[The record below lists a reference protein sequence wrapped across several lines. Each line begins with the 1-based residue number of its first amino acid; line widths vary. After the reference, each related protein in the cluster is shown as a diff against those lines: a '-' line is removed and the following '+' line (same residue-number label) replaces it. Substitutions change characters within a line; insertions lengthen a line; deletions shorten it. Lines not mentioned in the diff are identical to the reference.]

1 MSTFFLYIRAY
12 FGYSNYMNNF
22 VPLHV
27 VSCYSFLQSGL
38 TIEKIQQAVYKNEY
52 FGIGLCDKGVMFG
65 VPSFVK
71 ASDQINRPYII
82 GIEVNINDD
91 FLCLY
96 AINEEGYHHLMEIST
111 AIQKEEMSFDL
122 LKEKASGLVAI
133 IETNKGKF
141 YELFSSQDTTFNKYL
156 TDLSKVFKDGF
167 YLGIEVIKKEDV
179 SYANN
184 IRRFANEYTYDCIAF
199 PTILYQKKDDAIV
212 LKIVEAIA
220 KEQTLEEKKMEGQQY
235 FMPISSYEKI
245 YTKAEIN
252 NTKKLLESST
262 FNFHT
267 RRGELLHYPVENS
280 GETLKEKCLNALKQ
294 LGLEQNQDYLER
306 LNKELETIISLGYA
320 DYFLIVQDYVS
331 FAKSNNI
338 IVGCGRGSAA
348 GCLVSYLLDITQIDP
363 IKNDLQFERFLNPYR
378 KTMPDIDVDFMD
390 IRRDEVVQYMRDK
403 YGNERVA
410 NIVTFQ
416 TIQAKQSLRDIGR
429 VYNFPTN
436 HIDLLSKRI
445 SKQNIS
451 LREAYKTLPEFRS
464 LVDSDSYF
472 LQIVS
477 LASKIEG
484 LIRQS
489 GLHAAG
495 IILNNSPLEN
505 ALPVLTDFSDHYISQ
520 YEMDCLEEQGFLKMD
535 FLGLRNLTTI
545 AKAVNLINERYPD
558 AKLDA
563 QHLPY
568 DDLKVYELICSGQ
581 TMGLFQIETMAM
593 KKAIKVIKPNCF
605 DDVVALLAL
614 NRPGPMAFI
623 PNYAKRKE
631 GKEALTYADPSLE
644 AILKQTYGILTY
656 QEQINQIATTFA
668 GYTMGE
674 ADMFRRVVSKKKKE
688 EMANSRVDFIKRAK
702 ENGHDEKTASK
713 VFDLIERFAN
723 YGFNKSHS
731 VAYSIIACSMAYL
744 KVYYPLEFYSAILE
758 TSSSANDTKFN
769 EYVSEM
775 RKRNIKIVAPDIN
788 LSGKEFIVKDDTLL
802 YPLNAI
808 HGINELLVNNIL
820 EEKNNGDF
828 KDFFDFVS
836 RMFKDKI
843 SETQIIRLID
853 AGCFDSFN
861 ASRASFRA
869 SVKSALQFAEL
880 SYSKDGQLDLG
891 ITSYLKPYLI
901 DDYDDPLDNLDK
913 EYEALGI
920 MLSSSPLRYKAD
932 ILKAKKIITIVDAKE
947 LRSAKIAGLV
957 RSVKTISTKK
967 GTTMAFVKLADETDE
982 IELTVFSDLYVKNI
996 ALLEKNKLII
1006 VEIKAEKRN
1015 DDIDYI
1021 CNQIEPLEE
1030 E

>member
-1 MSTFFLYIRAY
+1 
-12 FGYSNYMNNF
+12 MNNF
-22 VPLHV
+22 VPLHI

-38 TIEKIQQAVYKNEY
+38 TIEKIQTSVVKNDY
-52 FGIGLCDKGVMFG
+52 FGMGLCDNGVMFG

-71 ASDQINRPYII
+71 ASEQIKRPYII
-82 GIEVNINDD
+82 GIEVKVDDD

-96 AINEEGYHHLMEIST
+96 AINEEGYHHLMEISI

-122 LKEKASGLVAI
+122 LKEKASGLVVV

-141 YELFSSQDTTFNKYL
+141 YELFTAKEESFNKYL
-156 TDLSKVFKDGF
+156 LNLSKVFKDGF

-179 SYANN
+179 SFANSV
-184 IRRFANEYTYDCIAF
+184 RRFANEFTYNCIAF

-220 KEQTLEEKKMEGQQY
+220 NEETLTEKKMEGQQY
-235 FMPISSYEKI
+235 FMPFASYEKI

-252 NTKKLLESST
+252 NTKKLLKSST
-262 FNFHT
+262 FDFHNK
-267 RRGELLHYPVENS
+267 RGELLHYPVSNS
-280 GETLKEKCLNALKQ
+280 EGTLKENCLNTLKE
-294 LGLEQNQDYLER
+294 LGLDQNEVYVDR
-306 LNKELETIISLGYA
+306 LNKELETINSLGYA

-331 FAKSNNI
+331 FAKKNGI

-363 IKNDLQFERFLNPYR
+363 IENDLQFERFLNPYR

-390 IRRDEVVQYMRDK
+390 IRRDEVVQYMRDR

-429 VYNFPTN
+429 VYGFPTN

-445 SKQNIS
+445 SKHDIS
-451 LREAYKTLPEFRS
+451 LRDAYKTLPEFKS

-520 YEMDCLEEQGFLKMD
+520 YEMGCLEEQGFLKMD

-545 AKAVNLINERYPD
+545 ARAVDLIDVRHPE

-568 DDLKVYELICSGQ
+568 DDPKVYELICSGQ

-593 KKAIKVIKPNCF
+593 KRAIKVIKPNCF
-605 DDVVALLAL
+605 NDVVALLAL

-623 PNYAKRKE
+623 PDYAKRKE
-631 GKEALTYADPSLE
+631 GKEEVSYIDPSLE
-644 AILKQTYGILTY
+644 PILKSTYGILTY

-688 EMANSRVDFIKRAK
+688 EMANSRVDFVKRAI

-731 VAYSIIACSMAYL
+731 VAYSIIACSMAYI
-744 KVYYPLEFYSAILE
+744 KAYYPLEFYSAILE
-758 TSSSANDTKFN
+758 TSSSTNDTKFN

-775 RKRNIKIVAPDIN
+775 RKRKIQIVSPDIN
-788 LSGKEFIVKDDTLL
+788 LSGKEFIVKDDSLL

-820 EEKNNGDF
+820 IERGNGAF

-836 RMFKDKI
+836 RMFKYKI
-843 SETQIIRLID
+843 TETQLLRLID
-853 AGCFDSFN
+853 AGCFDAFDT
-861 ASRASFRA
+861 SRASFRA
-869 SVKSALQFAEL
+869 SIKSALQYAEL
-880 SYSKDGQLDLG
+880 SYREDGQLDLG
-891 ITSYLKPYLI
+891 VSALITPYLVR
-901 DDYDDPLDNLDK
+901 DHDDPLENLDK

-932 ILKAKKIITIVDAKE
+932 ILRAKKIDAIVDAKE
-947 LRSAKIAGLV
+947 MKSAKIAGLV
-957 RSVKTISTKK
+957 RSKKTINTKK
-967 GTTMAFVKLADETDE
+967 GSTMAFVKIADETDE
-982 IELTVFSDLYVKNI
+982 IELTIFSDEYIKSVE
-996 ALLEKNKLII
+996 LLEKNKLII
-1006 VEIKAEKRN
+1006 ASIKAEKRN
-1015 DDIDYI
+1015 DNIDYI
-1021 CNQIEPLEE
+1021 CNQVEPLEE
-1030 E
+1030 V

>member
-1 MSTFFLYIRAY
+1 
-12 FGYSNYMNNF
+12 MNNF
-22 VPLHV
+22 VPLHI

-38 TIEKIQQAVYKNEY
+38 TIEKIQASVVKNDY
-52 FGIGLCDKGVMFG
+52 FGMGLCDNGVMFG

-71 ASDQINRPYII
+71 ASEQAKRPYII
-82 GIEVNINDD
+82 GLETKVDDD
-91 FLCLY
+91 FICLY

-141 YELFSSQDTTFNKYL
+141 YELFTAQDTTFNRYL
-156 TDLSKVFKDGF
+156 MNLSGTFKDGF

-179 SYANN
+179 SYANSV
-184 IRRFANEYTYDCIAF
+184 RRFANEYTYNCIAF
-199 PTILYQKKDDAIV
+199 PTILYQKKEDAIV

-220 KEQTLEEKKMEGQQY
+220 NEQTLEEKKMDGQQY

-252 NTKKLLESST
+252 NTRKLLESSS
-262 FNFHT
+262 FDFHNK
-267 RRGELLHYPVENS
+267 RGELLHYPVENS
-280 GETLKEKCLNALKQ
+280 IEALKQNCLNALKQ
-294 LGLEQNQDYLER
+294 LGLDQNQTYQER
-306 LNKELETIISLGYA
+306 LEKELDTIVSLGYA

-331 FAKSNNI
+331 FAKKNGI

-363 IKNDLQFERFLNPYR
+363 IENDLQFERFLNPYR

-429 VYNFPTN
+429 VYGFPTN

-445 SKQNIS
+445 TKHDIS
-451 LREAYKTLPEFRS
+451 LRDAYKTLPEFKN

-520 YEMDCLEEQGFLKMD
+520 YEMGCLEEQGFLKMD

-545 AKAVNLINERYPD
+545 AHAVDLINKRYPN

-568 DDLKVYELICSGQ
+568 DDPKVYELICSGQ

-593 KKAIKVIKPNCF
+593 KRAIKIIKPNCF
-605 DDVVALLAL
+605 NDVVALLAL

-631 GKEALTYADPSLE
+631 GKEQVTYDDPSLE
-644 AILKQTYGILTY
+644 AILKSTYGILTY

-688 EMANSRVDFIKRAK
+688 EMANSRVDFIKRSVS
-702 ENGHDEKTASK
+702 NGHDEKTASK

-731 VAYSIIACSMAYL
+731 VAYSIIACSMAYI
-744 KVYYPLEFYSAILE
+744 KAYYPLEFYSAILE
-758 TSSSANDTKFN
+758 TSSSTNDTKFN

-775 RKRNIKIVAPDIN
+775 RKRDIKIVSPNIN

-802 YPLNAI
+802 YPLSAI

-820 EEKNNGDF
+820 IERGNGEF

-836 RMFKDKI
+836 RMFKYKI
-843 SETQIIRLID
+843 SETQITRLID
-853 AGCFDSFN
+853 AGCFDTFD
-861 ASRASFRA
+861 ASRASFRV
-869 SVKSALQFAEL
+869 SIKSALQYAEL
-880 SYSKDGQLDLG
+880 SYREDGQLDLG
-891 ITSYLKPYLI
+891 VSALITPYLI
-901 DDYDDPLDNLDK
+901 RDHDDPIENLDK

-920 MLSSSPLRYKAD
+920 MLSSNPLRYKAD
-932 ILKAKKIITIVDAKE
+932 ILRAKKIDAIVDAKE
-947 LRSAKIAGLV
+947 SKSAKIAGLV

-967 GTTMAFVKLADETDE
+967 GSTMAFVKLADETDE
-982 IELTVFSDLYVKNI
+982 IELTIFSDEYVKNV

-1006 VEIKAEKRN
+1006 ASIKAEKRN
-1015 DDIDYI
+1015 DSIDYI

>member
-1 MSTFFLYIRAY
+1 
-12 FGYSNYMNNF
+12 MNNF
-22 VPLHV
+22 VPLHI

-38 TIEKIQQAVYKNEY
+38 TIEKIQTSVVKNDY
-52 FGIGLCDKGVMFG
+52 FGMGLCDNGVMFG

-71 ASDQINRPYII
+71 ASEQIKRPYII
-82 GIEVNINDD
+82 GLQVKVDDD

-96 AINEEGYHHLMEIST
+96 AINEEGYHHLMELST
-111 AIQKEEMSFDL
+111 ATQKEEMSFDL

-141 YELFSSQDTTFNKYL
+141 YELFTSHDTTFNRYL
-156 TDLSKVFKDGF
+156 LNLSEVFKDGF
-167 YLGIEVIKKEDV
+167 YLGVEVIKKEDV

-184 IRRFANEYTYDCIAF
+184 VRRFAKEYTYNCIAF

-220 KEQTLEEKKMEGQQY
+220 NEETLEEKKMDGQQY
-235 FMPISSYEKI
+235 FMPITSYEKI

-252 NTKKLLESST
+252 NTQKLLQSST
-262 FNFHT
+262 FDFHNK
-267 RRGELLHYPVENS
+267 RGELLHYPVDNS
-280 GETLKEKCLNALKQ
+280 EETLKEKCLKALKK
-294 LGLEQNQDYLER
+294 LKLDKEEAYTSR
-306 LNKELETIISLGYA
+306 LDKELEVIISLGYA

-331 FAKSNNI
+331 FAKKHNI
-338 IVGCGRGSAA
+338 LVGCGRGSAA
-348 GCLVSYLLDITQIDP
+348 GCLASYLLDITQIDP

-390 IRRDEVVQYMRDK
+390 IRRDEVVQYMREK

-429 VYNFPTN
+429 VYGFPTN

-445 SKQNIS
+445 TKNNVS
-451 LREAYKTLPEFRS
+451 LRDAYKTLPEFKS
-464 LVDSDSYF
+464 LVDSDPYF

-545 AKAVNLINERYPD
+545 AKAVALINERYPD

-568 DDLKVYELICSGQ
+568 DDPKVYELICSGQ

-593 KKAIKVIKPNCF
+593 KRAIKVIKPNCF

-631 GKEALTYADPSLE
+631 GKEKVYYVDPSLE
-644 AILKQTYGILTY
+644 PILKSTYGILTF

-688 EMANSRVDFIKRAK
+688 EMANSREAFIKGAK
-702 ENGHDEKTASK
+702 ENGRDEKTASQ

-744 KVYYPLEFYSAILE
+744 KAYYPLEFYSAILE
-758 TSSSANDTKFN
+758 TSSSTNDTKFN

-775 RKRNIKIVAPDIN
+775 KKRDIKIVAPSIN
-788 LSGKEFIVKDDTLL
+788 LSEKEFIVKDDTLL

-808 HGINELLVNNIL
+808 HGINELLTNNIL
-820 EEKNNGDF
+820 EERKNGSF

-836 RMFKDKI
+836 RMFKYKI
-843 SETQIIRLID
+843 SETQIMRLID
-853 AGCFDSFN
+853 AGCFDTFDS
-861 ASRASFRA
+861 SRASFRA
-869 SVKSALQFAEL
+869 SIKSAMQYAEL
-880 SYSKDGQLDLG
+880 SYREDGQLDLG
-891 ITSYLKPYLI
+891 VSALIAPYLVR
-901 DDYDDPLDNLDK
+901 DHDDPLENLDK

-920 MLSSSPLRYKAD
+920 MLSSSPLHYKAD
-932 ILKAKKIITIVDAKE
+932 ILRAKKITSIVDAKE
-947 LRSAKIAGLV
+947 AKEAKVAGLI
-957 RSVKTISTKK
+957 RSIKTISTKK
-967 GTTMAFVKLADETDE
+967 GSTMAFVKLADETDE
-982 IELTVFSDLYVKNI
+982 IELTVFSDEYLKSV

-1006 VEIKAEKRN
+1006 ASIKAEKRN
-1015 DDIDYI
+1015 DSIDYI

>member
-1 MSTFFLYIRAY
+1 
-12 FGYSNYMNNF
+12 MNIF
-22 VPLHV
+22 VPLHI

-38 TIEKIQQAVYKNEY
+38 TIEKIQNSVAKNDY
-52 FGIGLCDKGVMFG
+52 FGMGLCDKGVMFG

-71 ASDQINRPYII
+71 ASEAINRPYII
-82 GIEVNINDD
+82 GVEISVDED

-122 LKEKASGLVAI
+122 LKEKAAGLIAV

-141 YELFSSQDTTFNKYL
+141 SELFTAKDTTFNRYL
-156 TDLSKVFKDGF
+156 LNISKVFKDGF

-179 SYANN
+179 SYANSL
-184 IRRFANEYTYDCIAF
+184 RRFANEYTYECVAF

-220 KEQTLEEKKMEGQQY
+220 NEEELAEKKMDGQQY

-245 YTKAEIN
+245 YTKAEIA
-252 NTKKLLESST
+252 NTQKILKASS
-262 FNFHT
+262 FDFHN
-267 RRGELLHYPVENS
+267 RRGEMLHYPVENS
-280 GETLKEKCLNALKQ
+280 EETLKENCLKALKD
-294 LGLEQNQDYLER
+294 LGLDENKDYLDR
-306 LNKELETIISLGYA
+306 LNYELEIIISMGYA
-320 DYFLIVQDYVS
+320 DYFLIVQDYVG
-331 FAKSNNI
+331 FAKRNNI
-338 IVGCGRGSAA
+338 IVGAGRGSAA

-363 IKNDLQFERFLNPYR
+363 IKHDLQFERFLNPHR

-390 IRRDEVVQYMRDK
+390 IRRDEVVQYMREK

-429 VYNFPTN
+429 VYGFPTN

-445 SKQNIS
+445 TKKDAS
-451 LREAYKTLPEFRS
+451 LRDAYKTLPEFKN
-464 LVDSDSYF
+464 LVDSDPYF

-505 ALPVLTDFSDHYISQ
+505 ALPVLTDFSDNYISQ

-545 AKAVNLINERYPD
+545 WKAVDLINQRYPD

-568 DDLKVYELICSGQ
+568 DDEKVYSLISSGQ

-593 KKAIKVIKPNCF
+593 KRAIKVIKPNCF

-631 GKEALTYADPSLE
+631 GKEQVTYIDPSLE
-644 AILKQTYGILTY
+644 PILKSTYGILTY

-668 GYTMGE
+668 GYSMGE
-674 ADMFRRVVSKKKKE
+674 ADMFRRVVSKKKKD
-688 EMANSRVDFIKRAK
+688 EMASSREVFIKRSIEK
-702 ENGHDEKTASK
+702 GHDEKTASK

-731 VAYSIIACSMAYL
+731 VAYSIIACSMAYI
-744 KVYYPLEFYSAILE
+744 KAYYPIEFYSAILE
-758 TSSSANDTKFN
+758 TSSSTNDTKFN

-775 RKRNIKIVAPDIN
+775 RKRNIKIVAPNIN
-788 LSGKEFIVKDDTLL
+788 LSEKEFIVKDDTLL
-802 YPLNAI
+802 YPLSAI
-808 HGINELLVNNIL
+808 HGVNELLVNSIL
-820 EEKNNGDF
+820 EQRKEGLF

-836 RMFKDKI
+836 RMYKYKI
-843 SETQIIRLID
+843 TETQIMRLID
-853 AGCFDSFN
+853 AGCFDVFD

-869 SVKSALQFAEL
+869 SIKSALQYAEL
-880 SYSKDGQLDLG
+880 SYREDGQLDLG
-891 ITSYLKPYLI
+891 VSALIAPYLVR
-901 DDYDDPLDNLDK
+901 DYDDPLENLDR

-920 MLSSSPLRYKAD
+920 MLSNSPLHYKAD
-932 ILKAKKIITIVDAKE
+932 ILRAKNIDSIVDAKE
-947 LRSAKIAGLV
+947 TKSAKIAGLV

-967 GTTMAFVKLADETDE
+967 GATMAFVKLADETDE
-982 IELTVFSDLYVKNI
+982 IELTVFSDEYVKSI

-1006 VEIKAEKRN
+1006 ANIKAEKRN
-1015 DDIDYI
+1015 DSIDYI

>member
-1 MSTFFLYIRAY
+1 
-12 FGYSNYMNNF
+12 MNIF
-22 VPLHV
+22 VPLHI

-38 TIEKIQQAVYKNEY
+38 TIEKIQNSVAKNDY
-52 FGIGLCDKGVMFG
+52 FGMGLCDKGVMFG

-71 ASDQINRPYII
+71 ASEAINRPYII
-82 GIEVNINDD
+82 GVEISVDED

-122 LKEKASGLVAI
+122 LKEKAAGLIAV

-141 YELFSSQDTTFNKYL
+141 SELFTAKDTTFNRYL
-156 TDLSKVFKDGF
+156 LNISKVFKDGF

-179 SYANN
+179 SYANSL
-184 IRRFANEYTYDCIAF
+184 RRFANEYTYECVAF

-220 KEQTLEEKKMEGQQY
+220 NEEELAEKKMDGQQY

-245 YTKAEIN
+245 YTKAEIA
-252 NTKKLLESST
+252 NTQKILKASS
-262 FNFHT
+262 FDFHN
-267 RRGELLHYPVENS
+267 RRGEMLHYPVENS
-280 GETLKEKCLNALKQ
+280 EETLKENCLKALKD
-294 LGLEQNQDYLER
+294 LGLDENKDYLDR
-306 LNKELETIISLGYA
+306 LNYELEIIISMGYA
-320 DYFLIVQDYVS
+320 DYFLIVQDYVG
-331 FAKSNNI
+331 FAKRNNI
-338 IVGCGRGSAA
+338 IVGAGRGSAA

-363 IKNDLQFERFLNPYR
+363 IKHDLQFERFLNPHR

-390 IRRDEVVQYMRDK
+390 IRRDEVVQYMREK

-429 VYNFPTN
+429 VYGFPTN

-445 SKQNIS
+445 TKKDAS
-451 LREAYKTLPEFRS
+451 LRDAYKTLPEFKN
-464 LVDSDSYF
+464 LVDSDPYF

-505 ALPVLTDFSDHYISQ
+505 ALPVLTDFSDNYISQ

-545 AKAVNLINERYPD
+545 WKAVDLINQRYPD

-568 DDLKVYELICSGQ
+568 DDEKVYSLISSGQ

-593 KKAIKVIKPNCF
+593 KRAIKVIKPNCF

-631 GKEALTYADPSLE
+631 GKEQVTYIDPSLE
-644 AILKQTYGILTY
+644 PILKSTYGILTY

-668 GYTMGE
+668 GYSMGE
-674 ADMFRRVVSKKKKE
+674 ADMFRRVVSKKKKD
-688 EMANSRVDFIKRAK
+688 EMASSREVFIKRSIEK
-702 ENGHDEKTASK
+702 GHDEKTASK

-731 VAYSIIACSMAYL
+731 VAYSIIACSMAYI
-744 KVYYPLEFYSAILE
+744 KAYYPLEFYSAILE
-758 TSSSANDTKFN
+758 TSSSTNDTKFN

-775 RKRNIKIVAPDIN
+775 RKRNIKIVAPNIN
-788 LSGKEFIVKDDTLL
+788 LSEKEFIVKDDTLL
-802 YPLNAI
+802 YPLSAI
-808 HGINELLVNNIL
+808 HGVNELLVNSIL
-820 EEKNNGDF
+820 EQLKEGLF

-836 RMFKDKI
+836 RMYKYKI
-843 SETQIIRLID
+843 TETQIMRLID
-853 AGCFDSFN
+853 AGCFDVFD

-869 SVKSALQFAEL
+869 SIKSALQYAEL
-880 SYSKDGQLDLG
+880 SYRQDGQLDLG
-891 ITSYLKPYLI
+891 VSALIAPYLVR
-901 DDYDDPLDNLDK
+901 DYDDPLENLDR

-920 MLSSSPLRYKAD
+920 MLSNSPLHYKAD
-932 ILKAKKIITIVDAKE
+932 ILRAKNIDSIVDAKE
-947 LRSAKIAGLV
+947 AKSAKIAGLV

-967 GTTMAFVKLADETDE
+967 GATMAFVKLADETDE
-982 IELTVFSDLYVKNI
+982 IELTVFSDEYVKSI

-1006 VEIKAEKRN
+1006 ANIKAEKRN
-1015 DDIDYI
+1015 DSIDYI

>member
-1 MSTFFLYIRAY
+1 
-12 FGYSNYMNNF
+12 MNNF
-22 VPLHV
+22 VPLHI

-38 TIEKIQQAVYKNEY
+38 TIEKIQTSVVKNDY
-52 FGIGLCDKGVMFG
+52 FGMGLCDNGVMFG

-71 ASDQINRPYII
+71 ASEQIKRPYII
-82 GIEVNINDD
+82 GVQVQVEDD

-96 AINEEGYHHLMEIST
+96 AVNEDGYHHLMEIST

-141 YELFSSQDTTFNKYL
+141 FELFTNHDTTFNRYL
-156 TDLSKVFKDGF
+156 LNLNKVFKDGF

-179 SYANN
+179 SFANN
-184 IRRFANEYTYDCIAF
+184 VRRFANEYTYECIAF

-220 KEQTLEEKKMEGQQY
+220 KEETLEEKKMDGQQY
-235 FMPISSYEKI
+235 FMPIASYEKI

-252 NTKKLLESST
+252 NTQKLLQSST
-262 FNFHT
+262 FDFHSK
-267 RRGELLHYPVENS
+267 RGELLHYPVDNS
-280 GETLKEKCLNALKQ
+280 EETLKENCLKALKK
-294 LGLEQNQDYLER
+294 LKLDKDEAYIER

-331 FAKSNNI
+331 FAKKNKI
-338 IVGCGRGSAA
+338 LVGVGRGSAA

-390 IRRDEVVQYMRDK
+390 IRRDEVVQYMREK

-416 TIQAKQSLRDIGR
+416 TIQAKQSLRDVGR
-429 VYNFPTN
+429 VYGFPTN

-445 SKQNIS
+445 TKKDAT
-451 LREAYKTLPEFRS
+451 LRDAYKTLPEFKS

-545 AKAVNLINERYPD
+545 AKTVDLVNERYPD

-568 DDLKVYELICSGQ
+568 DDERVYSLISSGQ
-581 TMGLFQIETMAM
+581 TMGLFQIETTAM
-593 KKAIKVIKPNCF
+593 KRAIKVIKPNCF

-631 GKEALTYADPSLE
+631 GKEKVEYIDPSLE
-644 AILKQTYGILTY
+644 PILKSTYGILTY

-674 ADMFRRVVSKKKKE
+674 ADMFRRVVSKKKRE
-688 EMANSRVDFIKRAK
+688 EMANSRETFIKGAK
-702 ENGHDEKTASK
+702 SNGHDEKTASK
-713 VFDLIERFAN
+713 VFDLIERFAD

-744 KVYYPLEFYSAILE
+744 KAYYPLEFYSAILE
-758 TSSSANDTKFN
+758 TSSSTNDTKFN

-775 RKRNIKIVAPDIN
+775 RKRNIKIVAPNIN
-788 LSGKEFIVKDDTLL
+788 LSQKEFIVKDDTLL
-802 YPLNAI
+802 FPLSAI
-808 HGINELLVNNIL
+808 RGINELLVNNIII
-820 EEKNNGDF
+820 ERNNGEF

-836 RMFKDKI
+836 RMFKYKI
-843 SETQIIRLID
+843 SETQIVRLID
-853 AGCFDSFN
+853 AGCFDLFN

-869 SVKSALQFAEL
+869 SIKSALQYAEL
-880 SYSKDGQLDLG
+880 TYREDGQLDLG
-891 ITSYLKPYLI
+891 VSSFLAPYLI
-901 DDYDDPLDNLDK
+901 DDYDDPLENLDK

-920 MLSSSPLRYKAD
+920 MLSNNPLHYKAD
-932 ILKAKKIITIVDAKE
+932 ILRTKKISPISDAKE
-947 LRSAKIAGLV
+947 MKEAKIAGLI

-967 GTTMAFVKLADETDE
+967 GTTMAFVKIADETDE
-982 IELTVFSDLYVKNI
+982 IELTIFSDNYAKSI

-1006 VEIKAEKRN
+1006 ASIKQERRN
-1015 DDIDYI
+1015 DDVDYI

>member
-1 MSTFFLYIRAY
+1 
-12 FGYSNYMNNF
+12 
-22 VPLHV
+22 
-27 VSCYSFLQSGL
+27 
-38 TIEKIQQAVYKNEY
+38 
-52 FGIGLCDKGVMFG
+52 
-65 VPSFVK
+65 
-71 ASDQINRPYII
+71 
-82 GIEVNINDD
+82 
-91 FLCLY
+91 
-96 AINEEGYHHLMEIST
+96 MEIST

-122 LKEKASGLVAI
+122 LKEKASGLVAV

-141 YELFSSQDTTFNKYL
+141 YELFTAKDESFNKYL
-156 TDLSKVFKDGF
+156 LNLSKVFKDGF

-179 SYANN
+179 SFANSV
-184 IRRFANEYTYDCIAF
+184 RRFANEFTYNCIAF

-220 KEQTLEEKKMEGQQY
+220 NEETLTEKKMEGQQY
-235 FMPISSYEKI
+235 FMPFASYEKI

-262 FNFHT
+262 FDFHNK
-267 RRGELLHYPVENS
+267 RGELLHYPVNNS
-280 GETLKEKCLNALKQ
+280 EETLKENCLNALKE
-294 LGLEQNQDYLER
+294 LELDQNETYIDR
-306 LNKELETIISLGYA
+306 LNKELETINSLGYA

-331 FAKSNNI
+331 FAKKNGI

-363 IKNDLQFERFLNPYR
+363 IENDLQFERFLNPYR

-390 IRRDEVVQYMRDK
+390 IRRDEAVQYMRDK

-429 VYNFPTN
+429 VYGFPTN

-445 SKQNIS
+445 SKHDIS
-451 LREAYKTLPEFRS
+451 LRDAYKTLPEFKS

-520 YEMDCLEEQGFLKMD
+520 YEMGCLEEQGFLKMD

-545 AKAVNLINERYPD
+545 ARAVDLIDVRHPE

-568 DDLKVYELICSGQ
+568 DDPKVYELICSGQ

-593 KKAIKVIKPNCF
+593 KRAIKVIKPNCF
-605 DDVVALLAL
+605 NDVVALLAL

-623 PNYAKRKE
+623 PDYAKRKE
-631 GKEALTYADPSLE
+631 GKEEVSYIDPSLE
-644 AILKQTYGILTY
+644 PILKSTYGILTY

-688 EMANSRVDFIKRAK
+688 EMANSRVDFVKRAI

-731 VAYSIIACSMAYL
+731 VAYSIIACSMAYI
-744 KVYYPLEFYSAILE
+744 KAYYPLEFYSAILE
-758 TSSSANDTKFN
+758 TSSSTNDTKFN

-775 RKRNIKIVAPDIN
+775 RKRKIQIVSPDIN
-788 LSGKEFIVKDDTLL
+788 LSGKEFIVKDDSLL

-820 EEKNNGDF
+820 IERGNGAF

-836 RMFKDKI
+836 RMFKYKI
-843 SETQIIRLID
+843 TETQLLRLID
-853 AGCFDSFN
+853 AGCFDTFDT
-861 ASRASFRA
+861 SRASFRA
-869 SVKSALQFAEL
+869 SIKSALQYAEL
-880 SYSKDGQLDLG
+880 SYREDGQLDLG
-891 ITSYLKPYLI
+891 VSALITPYLI
-901 DDYDDPLDNLDK
+901 RDHDDPLENLDK

-932 ILKAKKIITIVDAKE
+932 ILRAKKIDAIVDAKE
-947 LRSAKIAGLV
+947 MKSAKIAGLV
-957 RSVKTISTKK
+957 RSKKTISTKK
-967 GTTMAFVKLADETDE
+967 GSTMAFVKIADETDE
-982 IELTVFSDLYVKNI
+982 IELTIFSDEYVKSVE
-996 ALLEKNKLII
+996 LLEKNKLII
-1006 VEIKAEKRN
+1006 ASIKAEKRN
-1015 DDIDYI
+1015 DNIDYI
-1021 CNQIEPLEE
+1021 CNQVEPLEE

>member
-1 MSTFFLYIRAY
+1 
-12 FGYSNYMNNF
+12 MNNF
-22 VPLHV
+22 VPLHI

-38 TIEKIQQAVYKNEY
+38 TIEKIQASVVKNDY
-52 FGIGLCDKGVMFG
+52 FGMGLCDNGVMFG

-71 ASDQINRPYII
+71 ASEQAKRPYII
-82 GIEVNINDD
+82 GLETKVDDD
-91 FLCLY
+91 FICLY
-96 AINEEGYHHLMEIST
+96 AINEDGYHHLMEIST

-141 YELFSSQDTTFNKYL
+141 YELFTAQDTTFNRYL
-156 TDLSKVFKDGF
+156 MNLSETFKDGF

-179 SYANN
+179 SYANSV
-184 IRRFANEYTYDCIAF
+184 RRFANEYTYNCIAF

-220 KEQTLEEKKMEGQQY
+220 NEQTLEEKKMDGQQY

-252 NTKKLLESST
+252 NTRKLLESSI
-262 FNFHT
+262 FDFHNK
-267 RRGELLHYPVENS
+267 RGELLHYPVENS
-280 GETLKEKCLNALKQ
+280 IETLKQNCLNALKQ
-294 LGLEQNQDYLER
+294 LGLDQNQTYQER
-306 LNKELETIISLGYA
+306 LEKELETIVSLGYA

-331 FAKSNNI
+331 FAKKNGI

-363 IKNDLQFERFLNPYR
+363 IENDLQFERFLNPYR

-429 VYNFPTN
+429 VYGFPTN

-445 SKQNIS
+445 TKHDIS
-451 LREAYKTLPEFRS
+451 LREAYKTLPEFKN

-520 YEMDCLEEQGFLKMD
+520 YEMGCLEEQGFLKMD

-545 AKAVNLINERYPD
+545 AHAVDLINKRYPN

-568 DDLKVYELICSGQ
+568 DDPKVYELICSGQ

-593 KKAIKVIKPNCF
+593 KRAIKIIKPNCF
-605 DDVVALLAL
+605 NDVVALLAL

-631 GKEALTYADPSLE
+631 GKEQVTYDDPSLE
-644 AILKQTYGILTY
+644 AILKSTYGILTY

-688 EMANSRVDFIKRAK
+688 EMASSRVVFIKRSVS
-702 ENGHDEKTASK
+702 NGHDEKTASK

-731 VAYSIIACSMAYL
+731 VAYSIIACSMAYI
-744 KVYYPLEFYSAILE
+744 KAYYPLEFYSAILE
-758 TSSSANDTKFN
+758 TSSSTNDTKFN

-775 RKRNIKIVAPDIN
+775 RKRDIKIVSPNIN

-802 YPLNAI
+802 YPLSAI

-820 EEKNNGDF
+820 IERGNGEF
-828 KDFFDFVS
+828 KGFFDFVS
-836 RMFKDKI
+836 RMFKYKI
-843 SETQIIRLID
+843 SETQITRLID
-853 AGCFDSFN
+853 AGCFDTFDS
-861 ASRASFRA
+861 SRASFRV
-869 SVKSALQFAEL
+869 SIKSALQYAEL
-880 SYSKDGQLDLG
+880 SYREDGQLDLG
-891 ITSYLKPYLI
+891 VSALITPYLI
-901 DDYDDPLDNLDK
+901 RDHDDPIENLDK

-920 MLSSSPLRYKAD
+920 MLSSNPLRYKAD
-932 ILKAKKIITIVDAKE
+932 ILRAKKIDAIVDAKE
-947 LRSAKIAGLV
+947 SKSAKIAGLV

-967 GTTMAFVKLADETDE
+967 GSTMAFVKLADETDE
-982 IELTVFSDLYVKNI
+982 IELTIFSDEYVKNV

-1006 VEIKAEKRN
+1006 ASIKAEKRN
-1015 DDIDYI
+1015 DSIDYV

>member
-1 MSTFFLYIRAY
+1 
-12 FGYSNYMNNF
+12 MNNF
-22 VPLHV
+22 VPLHI

-38 TIEKIQQAVYKNEY
+38 TIEKIQTSVVKNDY
-52 FGIGLCDKGVMFG
+52 FGMGLCDNGVMFG

-71 ASDQINRPYII
+71 ASEQIKRPYII
-82 GIEVNINDD
+82 GVQVQVEDD

-96 AINEEGYHHLMEIST
+96 AVNEDGYHHLMEIST

-141 YELFSSQDTTFNKYL
+141 FELFTNHDTTFNRYL
-156 TDLSKVFKDGF
+156 LNLNKVFKDGF

-179 SYANN
+179 SFANN
-184 IRRFANEYTYDCIAF
+184 VRRFANEYTYECIAF

-220 KEQTLEEKKMEGQQY
+220 KEETLEEKKMDGQQY
-235 FMPISSYEKI
+235 FMPIASYEKI

-252 NTKKLLESST
+252 NTQKLLQSST
-262 FNFHT
+262 FDFHSK
-267 RRGELLHYPVENS
+267 RGELLHYPVDNS
-280 GETLKEKCLNALKQ
+280 EETLKENCLKALKK
-294 LGLEQNQDYLER
+294 LKLDKDEAYIER

-331 FAKSNNI
+331 FAKKNKI
-338 IVGCGRGSAA
+338 LVGVGRGSAA

-390 IRRDEVVQYMRDK
+390 IRRDEVVQYMREK

-416 TIQAKQSLRDIGR
+416 TIQAKQSLRDVGR
-429 VYNFPTN
+429 VYGFPTN

-445 SKQNIS
+445 TKKDAT
-451 LREAYKTLPEFRS
+451 LRDAYKTLPEFKS

-545 AKAVNLINERYPD
+545 AKTVDLVNERYPD

-568 DDLKVYELICSGQ
+568 DDERVYSLISSGQ
-581 TMGLFQIETMAM
+581 TMGLFQIETTAM
-593 KKAIKVIKPNCF
+593 KRAIKVIKPNCF

-631 GKEALTYADPSLE
+631 GKEKVEYIDPSLE
-644 AILKQTYGILTY
+644 PILKSTYGILTY

-674 ADMFRRVVSKKKKE
+674 ADMFRRVVSKKKRE
-688 EMANSRVDFIKRAK
+688 EMANSRETFIKGAK
-702 ENGHDEKTASK
+702 ANGHDEKTASK
-713 VFDLIERFAN
+713 VFDLIERFAD

-744 KVYYPLEFYSAILE
+744 KAYYPLEFYSAILE
-758 TSSSANDTKFN
+758 TSSSTNDTKFN

-775 RKRNIKIVAPDIN
+775 RKRNIKIVAPNIN
-788 LSGKEFIVKDDTLL
+788 LSQKEFIVKDDTLL
-802 YPLNAI
+802 FPLSAI
-808 HGINELLVNNIL
+808 RGINELLVNNIII
-820 EEKNNGDF
+820 ERNNGEF

-836 RMFKDKI
+836 RMFKYKI
-843 SETQIIRLID
+843 SETQIMRLID
-853 AGCFDSFN
+853 AGCFDLFN

-869 SVKSALQFAEL
+869 SIKSALQYAEL
-880 SYSKDGQLDLG
+880 TYREDGQLDLG
-891 ITSYLKPYLI
+891 VSSFLAPYLI
-901 DDYDDPLDNLDK
+901 DDYDDPLENLDK

-920 MLSSSPLRYKAD
+920 MLSNNPLHYKAD
-932 ILKAKKIITIVDAKE
+932 ILRAKKISPISDAKE
-947 LRSAKIAGLV
+947 MKEAKIAGLI

-967 GTTMAFVKLADETDE
+967 GTTMAFVKIADETDE
-982 IELTVFSDLYVKNI
+982 IELTIFSDNYAKSI

-1006 VEIKAEKRN
+1006 ASIKQERRN
-1015 DDIDYI
+1015 DDVDYI

>member
-1 MSTFFLYIRAY
+1 
-12 FGYSNYMNNF
+12 MNNF
-22 VPLHV
+22 VPLHI

-38 TIEKIQQAVYKNEY
+38 TIEKIQASVAKNDY
-52 FGIGLCDKGVMFG
+52 FGMGLCDKGVMFG
-65 VPSFVK
+65 VPSFIK
-71 ASDQINRPYII
+71 ASEQAKRPYII
-82 GIEVNINDD
+82 GMEVNVEDD
-91 FLCLY
+91 FICLY

-141 YELFSSQDTTFNKYL
+141 YELFTTHDTTFNRYL
-156 TDLSKVFKDGF
+156 LNLSKTFKSGL

-184 IRRFANEYTYDCIAF
+184 VRRFANEYTYECIAF

-220 KEQTLEEKKMEGQQY
+220 NEQTLEEKKMDGQQY

-252 NTKKLLESST
+252 NTRKLLESST
-262 FNFHT
+262 FDFHSK
-267 RRGELLHYPVENS
+267 RGELLHYPVDNS
-280 GETLKEKCLNALKQ
+280 EETLKEKCLNALKK
-294 LGLEQNQDYLER
+294 LGLDKNEAYQER
-306 LNKELETIISLGYA
+306 LVKELDTIVSLGYA

-331 FAKSNNI
+331 FAKNNGI

-348 GCLVSYLLDITQIDP
+348 GCLVSFLLDITQIDP
-363 IKNDLQFERFLNPYR
+363 IENDLQFERFLNPYR

-429 VYNFPTN
+429 VYGFPTN

-445 SKQNIS
+445 SKHDIS
-451 LREAYKTLPEFRS
+451 LREAYKTLPEFKS

-505 ALPVLTDFSDHYISQ
+505 ALPVLVDFSDHYISQ
-520 YEMDCLEEQGFLKMD
+520 YEMGCLEEQGFLKMD

-545 AKAVNLINERYPD
+545 AKAVDLVNERYPD

-568 DDLKVYELICSGQ
+568 DDPKVYELICSGQ

-593 KKAIKVIKPNCF
+593 KRAIKVIKPNCF
-605 DDVVALLAL
+605 NDVVALLAL

-631 GKEALTYADPSLE
+631 GKEQVTYEDSSLE
-644 AILKQTYGILTY
+644 PILKSTYGILTY

-674 ADMFRRVVSKKKKE
+674 ADMFRRVVSKKKRE
-688 EMANSRVDFIKRAK
+688 EMANSRVDFIKRSVA
-702 ENGHDEKTASK
+702 NGHDEKTASK
-713 VFDLIERFAN
+713 VFDLIERFAD

-731 VAYSIIACSMAYL
+731 VAYSIIACSMAYI
-744 KVYYPLEFYSAILE
+744 KAYYPLEFYSAILE

-775 RKRNIKIVAPDIN
+775 RKRNIKIVSPNIN

-808 HGINELLVNNIL
+808 HGINELFVNNIL
-820 EEKNNGDF
+820 NERENGEF

-836 RMFKDKI
+836 RMFKYKI
-843 SETQIIRLID
+843 TETQIMRLID
-853 AGCFDSFN
+853 AGCFDTFDT
-861 ASRASFRA
+861 SRASFRV
-869 SVKSALQFAEL
+869 SIKSALQFAEL
-880 SYSKDGQLDLG
+880 SYREDGQLDLG
-891 ITSYLKPYLI
+891 VSALITPYLI
-901 DDYDDPLDNLDK
+901 RDYDDPLENLDK

-920 MLSSSPLRYKAD
+920 MLSSNPLRYKAD
-932 ILKAKKIITIVDAKE
+932 ILRAKKIDAIVDAKE
-947 LRSAKIAGLV
+947 ARSAKIAGLV

-967 GTTMAFVKLADETDE
+967 GSTMAFVKLADETDE
-982 IELTVFSDLYVKNI
+982 IELTIFSDEYVKSV

-1006 VEIKAEKRN
+1006 ASIKAEKRN
-1015 DDIDYI
+1015 DSIDYI

>member
-1 MSTFFLYIRAY
+1 
-12 FGYSNYMNNF
+12 MNNF
-22 VPLHV
+22 VPLHI

-38 TIEKIQQAVYKNEY
+38 TIEKIQTSVVKNDY
-52 FGIGLCDKGVMFG
+52 FGMGLCDNGVMFG

-71 ASDQINRPYII
+71 ACEQIKRPYII
-82 GIEVNINDD
+82 GVQVKVDDD

-141 YELFSSQDTTFNKYL
+141 YELFVSHDTTFNRYL
-156 TDLSKVFKDGF
+156 LNLSKVFKDGF

-184 IRRFANEYTYDCIAF
+184 VRRFANEYTYNCIAF

-220 KEQTLEEKKMEGQQY
+220 NEETLEEKKMDGQQY
-235 FMPISSYEKI
+235 FMPVASYEKI

-252 NTKKLLESST
+252 NTQKLLQSST
-262 FNFHT
+262 FDFHSK
-267 RRGELLHYPVENS
+267 RGELLHYPVENS
-280 GETLKEKCLNALKQ
+280 EETLKEKCLKALKK
-294 LGLEQNQDYLER
+294 LKLDKDETYINR
-306 LNKELETIISLGYA
+306 VNKELETIVSLGYA

-331 FAKSNNI
+331 FAKKHGI
-338 IVGCGRGSAA
+338 LVGCGRGSAA

-363 IKNDLQFERFLNPYR
+363 IINDLQFERFLNPYR

-390 IRRDEVVQYMRDK
+390 IGRDEVVQYMREK

-429 VYNFPTN
+429 VYGFPTN

-445 SKQNIS
+445 TKQNIS
-451 LREAYKTLPEFRS
+451 LRDAYKTLPEFKS
-464 LVDSDSYF
+464 LVDSDPYF

-545 AKAVNLINERYPD
+545 CKAVGLVNERYPD

-568 DDLKVYELICSGQ
+568 DDPRVYELICSGQ

-593 KKAIKVIKPNCF
+593 KRAIKVIKPNCF
-605 DDVVALLAL
+605 NDVVALLAL

-631 GKEALTYADPSLE
+631 GKEQVDYIDPSLE
-644 AILKQTYGILTY
+644 PILKSTYGILTY

-688 EMANSRVDFIKRAK
+688 EMANSREAFIKGAK

-744 KVYYPLEFYSAILE
+744 KAYYPLEFYSAILE
-758 TSSSANDTKFN
+758 TSSSTNDTKFN

-775 RKRNIKIVAPDIN
+775 KKRDIKIVAPNIN
-788 LSGKEFIVKDDTLL
+788 LSEKEFIVKDDTLL

-808 HGINELLVNNIL
+808 HGINELLTNSIL
-820 EEKNNGDF
+820 EERTNGLF

-836 RMFKDKI
+836 RMFKYKI
-843 SETQIIRLID
+843 SETQIMRLID
-853 AGCFDSFN
+853 AGCFDTFDP
-861 ASRASFRA
+861 SRASFRA
-869 SVKSALQFAEL
+869 SIKSALQYAEL
-880 SYSKDGQLDLG
+880 SYREDGQLDLG
-891 ITSYLKPYLI
+891 VSALIAPYLVR
-901 DDYDDPLDNLDK
+901 DHDDPLENLDK

-920 MLSSSPLRYKAD
+920 MLSSSPLHYKAD
-932 ILKAKKIITIVDAKE
+932 ILRAKKINAIVDAKE
-947 LRSAKIAGLV
+947 TKNAKVAGLI

-967 GTTMAFVKLADETDE
+967 GATMAFVKLADETDE
-982 IELTVFSDLYVKNI
+982 IELTVFSDEYLKSV

-1006 VEIKAEKRN
+1006 ASIKAEKRN
-1015 DDIDYI
+1015 DSIDYV

>member
-1 MSTFFLYIRAY
+1 
-12 FGYSNYMNNF
+12 MNNF
-22 VPLHV
+22 VPLHI

-38 TIEKIQQAVYKNEY
+38 TIEKIQASVVKNDY
-52 FGIGLCDKGVMFG
+52 FGMGLCDNGVMFG

-71 ASDQINRPYII
+71 ASEQVKRPYII
-82 GIEVNINDD
+82 GVEVNVEDD

-133 IETNKGKF
+133 VETNKGKF
-141 YELFSSQDTTFNKYL
+141 YELFSTQDTTFNRYL
-156 TDLSKVFKDGF
+156 MNLSGLFKDGF

-184 IRRFANEYTYDCIAF
+184 VRRFANEYTYNCIAF

-220 KEQTLEEKKMEGQQY
+220 KEEELEEKKMDGQQY
-235 FMPISSYEKI
+235 FMPIASYEKI

-252 NTKKLLESST
+252 NTRKLLESST
-262 FNFHT
+262 FDFHSK
-267 RRGELLHYPVENS
+267 RGEMLHYPVDNS
-280 GETLKEKCLNALKQ
+280 EETLKANCLNALKK
-294 LGLEQNQDYLER
+294 LGLDQNEAYIER
-306 LNKELETIISLGYA
+306 LNKELEVIVSLGYA

-331 FAKSNNI
+331 FAKKNGI

-363 IKNDLQFERFLNPYR
+363 IENDLQFERFLNPYR

-390 IRRDEVVQYMRDK
+390 VRRDEVVQYMREK

-429 VYNFPTN
+429 VYGFPTN

-445 SKQNIS
+445 TKKDAT
-451 LREAYKTLPEFRS
+451 LREAYKTLPEFKN

-520 YEMDCLEEQGFLKMD
+520 YEMGCLEEQGFLKMD

-545 AKAVNLINERYPD
+545 ARAVELINERYPD

-568 DDLKVYELICSGQ
+568 DDPKVYELICSGQ

-593 KKAIKVIKPNCF
+593 KRAIKVIKPNCF
-605 DDVVALLAL
+605 NDVVALLAL

-623 PNYAKRKE
+623 SNYAKRKE
-631 GKEALTYADPSLE
+631 GKESVTYTDPSLE
-644 AILKQTYGILTY
+644 PILKSTYGILTY

-688 EMANSRVDFIKRAK
+688 EMANSRVDFIKRAVS
-702 ENGHDEKTASK
+702 NGHDEKTASK
-713 VFDLIERFAN
+713 VFDLIERFAD

-744 KVYYPLEFYSAILE
+744 KAYYPLEFYSAILE
-758 TSSSANDTKFN
+758 TSSSTNDTKFN

-775 RKRNIKIVAPDIN
+775 RKRDIKIVSPNIN

-802 YPLNAI
+802 YPISAI

-820 EEKNNGDF
+820 VERGNGQF

-836 RMFKDKI
+836 RMFKYKI
-843 SETQIIRLID
+843 TETQIMRLID
-853 AGCFDSFN
+853 AGCFDAFDS
-861 ASRASFRA
+861 SRASFRV
-869 SVKSALQFAEL
+869 SIKSALQYAEL
-880 SYSKDGQLDLG
+880 SYREDGQLDLG
-891 ITSYLKPYLI
+891 VSALITPYLI
-901 DDYDDPLDNLDK
+901 RDHDDPIENLDK

-920 MLSSSPLRYKAD
+920 MLSSNPLRYKAD
-932 ILKAKKIITIVDAKE
+932 ILRAKKINAIVDAKE
-947 LRSAKIAGLV
+947 AKSAKIAGLV

-967 GTTMAFVKLADETDE
+967 GSTMAFVKLADETDE
-982 IELTVFSDLYVKNI
+982 IELTIFSDEYVKSV

-1006 VEIKAEKRN
+1006 ASIKAEKRN
-1015 DDIDYI
+1015 DSIDYI

>member
-1 MSTFFLYIRAY
+1 
-12 FGYSNYMNNF
+12 MNNF
-22 VPLHV
+22 VPLHI

-38 TIEKIQQAVYKNEY
+38 TIEKIQNSVAKNDY
-52 FGIGLCDKGVMFG
+52 FGMGLCDKGVMFG

-71 ASDQINRPYII
+71 ASEAINRPYII
-82 GIEVNINDD
+82 GVEISVDED

-122 LKEKASGLVAI
+122 LKEKAAGLIAV

-141 YELFSSQDTTFNKYL
+141 SELFTAKDTTFNRYL
-156 TDLSKVFKDGF
+156 LNISKVFKDGF

-179 SYANN
+179 SYANSL
-184 IRRFANEYTYDCIAF
+184 RRFANEYTYECVAF

-220 KEQTLEEKKMEGQQY
+220 NEEELAEKKMDGQQY

-245 YTKAEIN
+245 YTKAEIA
-252 NTKKLLESST
+252 NTQKILKASS
-262 FNFHT
+262 FDFHN
-267 RRGELLHYPVENS
+267 RRGEMLHYPVENS
-280 GETLKEKCLNALKQ
+280 EETLKENCLKALKD
-294 LGLEQNQDYLER
+294 LGLDENKDYLDR
-306 LNKELETIISLGYA
+306 LNYELEIIISMGYA
-320 DYFLIVQDYVS
+320 DYFLIVQDYVG
-331 FAKSNNI
+331 FAKRNNI
-338 IVGCGRGSAA
+338 IVGAGRGSAA

-363 IKNDLQFERFLNPYR
+363 IKHDLQFERFLNPHR

-390 IRRDEVVQYMRDK
+390 IRRDEVVQYMREK

-429 VYNFPTN
+429 VYGFPTN

-445 SKQNIS
+445 TKKDAS
-451 LREAYKTLPEFRS
+451 LRDAYKTLPEFKN
-464 LVDSDSYF
+464 LVDSDPYF

-505 ALPVLTDFSDHYISQ
+505 ALPVLTDFSDNYISQ

-545 AKAVNLINERYPD
+545 WKAVDLINQRYPD

-568 DDLKVYELICSGQ
+568 DDEKVYSLISSGQ

-593 KKAIKVIKPNCF
+593 KRAIKVIKPNCF

-631 GKEALTYADPSLE
+631 GKEQVTYIDPSLE
-644 AILKQTYGILTY
+644 PILKSTYGILTY

-668 GYTMGE
+668 GYSMGE
-674 ADMFRRVVSKKKKE
+674 ADMFRRVVSKKKKD
-688 EMANSRVDFIKRAK
+688 EMASSREVFIKRSIEK
-702 ENGHDEKTASK
+702 GHDEKTASK

-731 VAYSIIACSMAYL
+731 VAYSIIACSMAYI
-744 KVYYPLEFYSAILE
+744 KAYYPLEFYSAILE
-758 TSSSANDTKFN
+758 TSSSTNDTKFN

-775 RKRNIKIVAPDIN
+775 RKRNIKIVAPNIN
-788 LSGKEFIVKDDTLL
+788 LSEKEFIVKDYTLL
-802 YPLNAI
+802 YPLSAI
-808 HGINELLVNNIL
+808 HGVNELLVNSIL
-820 EEKNNGDF
+820 EQRKEGLF

-836 RMFKDKI
+836 RMYKYKI
-843 SETQIIRLID
+843 TETQIMRLID
-853 AGCFDSFN
+853 AGCFDVFD

-869 SVKSALQFAEL
+869 SIKSALQYAEL
-880 SYSKDGQLDLG
+880 SYREDGQLDLG
-891 ITSYLKPYLI
+891 VSALIAPYLVR
-901 DDYDDPLDNLDK
+901 DYDDPLENLDR

-920 MLSSSPLRYKAD
+920 MLSNSPLHYKAD
-932 ILKAKKIITIVDAKE
+932 ILRAKNIDSIVDAKE
-947 LRSAKIAGLV
+947 TKSAKIAGLV

-967 GTTMAFVKLADETDE
+967 GATMAFVKLADETDE
-982 IELTVFSDLYVKNI
+982 IELTVFSDEYVKSI

-1006 VEIKAEKRN
+1006 ANIKAEKRN
-1015 DDIDYI
+1015 DSIDYI